1 MLWNYLLKKFT
12 QILRIVFETSLL
24 QYCSII
30 NNSEP
35 GFHIKLSFG
44 QNVAK
49 GGRKWLPQT
58 GRVCYLSWSVLCSDR
73 CSKKEMLAGSNFVV
87 KDSARRMHSYGN

>member
-49 GGRKWLPQT
+49 EVVTTDRKGVLPQL
-58 GRVCYLSWSVLCSDR
+58 VSPVQ
-73 CSKKEMLAGSNFVV
+73 
-87 KDSARRMHSYGN
+87 